1 MEKRAIIY
9 TRVSTDEQ
17 ADKGYSLAF
26 QEERLRKYCETH
38 NISVIEHFQE
48 DHSAKSFNRPQF
60 NKLFKY
66 CKPNNNKID
75 ILLFL
80 NWSRFSRNTK
90 DSYVMMDAFLKLG
103 IEIRAID
110 QPLDLSIPEN
120 KMMLAFYVTANEV
133 ENDRRSMNILMGMYR
148 ASKEGRWT
156 SLAPLGYKNI
166 REPDGRALIIPDIK
180 NAGLIK
186 EAFMEFSKGL
196 YKIEELRKILYK
208 KGLKCTRSRFPL
220 LLRNKVYM
228 GKVFVPAYKEAPAH
242 YVTGVHEPLISEEQ
256 FEMVQNIL
264 DGKAPKRPLK
274 NTIHDEFPLRGYLKC
289 GVCGKNIS
297 ASASK
302 GNGGKY
308 YYYHCTCGC
317 RERFNAKDTNEKF
330 VQLLANLKIKPEAI
344 KLFKELL
351 TAKFKWDNQNDQW
364 ELRKADAELARN
376 NSRIQNAQQLLLDNE
391 ITPAEYRNII
401 LKYEKIN
408 NGLESLKETLLSEK
422 DLKECVENGK
432 ILLEKLNEYYS
443 QSNLLTKRQLIGSIF
458 SNKLTFSNENFE
470 VAELSEGLKLI
481 HK

>member
-26 QEERLRKYCETH
+26 QEERLRKYCETQST
-38 NISVIEHFQE
+38 SVIAHFQD

-60 NKLFKY
+60 NELLKY
-66 CKPNNNKID
+66 CKSNKNRID
-75 ILLFL
+75 TLLFL

-90 DSYVMMDAFLKLG
+90 DSYVMMDVFLKLG
-103 IEIRAID
+103 IELRAID

-133 ENDRRSMNILMGMYR
+133 ENDRRSMNVLMGMYR

-166 REPDGRALIIPDIK
+166 REPDGRALIIPDLK
-180 NAGLIK
+180 NAHLVK
-186 EAFMEFSKGL
+186 EAFIEFSKGL
-196 YKIEELRKILYK
+196 YKIEELRKILFR
-208 KGLKCTRSRFPL
+208 KGLKCARSRFPL
-220 LLRNKVYM
+220 LLRNRVYM
-228 GKVFVPAYKEAPAH
+228 GKVFVPAYKDAPAH

-256 FEMVQNIL
+256 FETVQNIL

-297 ASASK
+297 ASTSK

-317 RERFNAKDTNEKF
+317 RERFKAKDTNEKF
-330 VQLLANLKIKPEAI
+330 VHLLANLKIKPEAV

-351 TAKFKWDNQNDQW
+351 TAKFKWDNQNDQL
-364 ELRKADAELARN
+364 ELRKTDAELTRN
-376 NSRIQNAQQLLLDNE
+376 NSRIESAQQLLLDSE
-391 ITPAEYRNII
+391 ITPAEYRNIVA
-401 LKYEKIN
+401 KYEKAN
-408 NGLESLKETLLSEK
+408 HSLESLKETLRSEN
-422 DLKECVENGK
+422 DLKQCVEREVF
-432 ILLEKLNEYYS
+432 LLEKPNEYYS
-443 QSNLLTKRQLIGSIF
+443 QSDLSIKRQLIGSLF
-458 SNKLTFSNENFE
+458 SNKLIYINEKFE
-470 VAELSEGLKLI
+470 TAELCEGLKLI